1 MLIRKITKWF
11 CDEMVPAWLIS
22 PVLIDLF
29 YQIIHVNISDITARF
44 YLVFLVLL
52 ICLYYLFIIMLLLYY
67 MFYFYLYYFIM
78 IQVDGLKLYRSIS
91 TVPLFLRPSSGLPP
105 AFLRPSSGGRGWI
118 SAFESVDEAHRGI
131 GVDLPERLV
140 LAPVEEK
147 NNLSSVWSKRGR
159 PWGQIVSNS

>member
-52 ICLYYLFIIMLLLYY
+52 ICLYLIIYYYVIIILYVLFLFILFYY
-67 MFYFYLYYFIM
+67 DPSWWIETLQKYFH
-78 IQVDGLKLYRSIS
+78 GS
-91 TVPLFLRPSSGLPP
+91 PLPP